1 MKPNLTLLSL
11 ALALAAPAYGQG
23 TRTETTTETTTT
35 NASGTVKESTTTVT
49 FTPEARTKV
58 VQYFETYKGNP
69 HGLPPGWSEQ
79 IKVKE
84 IPAAWRT
91 TRIAPGVVV
100 TEKERPLLVEAPPAL
115 VSVLPP
121 PAPEVRYYI
130 AGSNVI
136 AVNKTYQVV
145 DSLQIPT
152 VTFQAE

>member
-35 NASGTVKESTTTVT
+35 NAAGTVKETVTTVT
-49 FTPEARTKV
+49 FNPEARTKV
-58 VQYFETYKGNP
+58 VQYFDTYKANP
-69 HGLPPGWSEQ
+69 HGLPPGWVEQ
-79 IKVKE
+79 MRVKE
-84 IPAAWRT
+84 IPVAWRT

-115 VSVLPP
+115 VAVLPA
-121 PAPEVRYYI
+121 PAPEVRYYL
-130 AGSNVI
+130 AGSNVV

-145 DSLQIPT
+145 DSLQIPS
-152 VTFQAE
+152 VTFAAE